1 MTSGTGDSIADPSDP
16 RLDDYR
22 FLRDRDL
29 SGSRRAEGLL
39 VGETLPIIDI
49 MLRVPGL
56 TRSVL
61 TSPRLAARAA
71 ATIAASASPATPHFI
86 AEESTLASLTGF
98 HVHRGA
104 LAIGVRSAIE
114 RHHCQSDPFRTG
126 SLLVALDEVSNMDN
140 VGSIFRS
147 CAAFGVDGVLLS
159 RNSHDPLYRKAI
171 RVSMGHALTVPFAW
185 CDDLA
190 ASLREL
196 RTARPALRI
205 LAADAGSSAIPIDD
219 VCAGTHPVALEP
231 NPPPTLLV
239 IGAEFAGVS
248 AAVREEACEAVRIPI
263 AGGVD
268 SLNAGVAAGICLHRL
283 SRIGGKSW

>member
-1 MTSGTGDSIADPSDP
+1 MTSGMGQRIADPSDP

-29 SGSRRAEGLL
+29 SGARRAEGLL

-49 MLRVPGL
+49 MLGIPNL

-61 TSPRLAARAA
+61 TSPRLAERTAA
-71 ATIAASASPATPHFI
+71 AIAASKHPHTPHFV
-86 AEESTLASLTGF
+86 AEESTLASLAGF

-114 RHHCQSDPFRTG
+114 RHQLRSDPFLRGT
-126 SLLVALDEVSNMDN
+126 LLVALDDVSNMDN

-159 RNSHDPLYRKAI
+159 RHSHDPLYRKAL
-171 RVSMGHALTVPFAW
+171 RVSMGHALTVPFTW

-190 ASLREL
+190 SSLCDL
-196 RTARPALRI
+196 RAARPSLHV
-205 LAADAGSSAIPIDD
+205 LAADASPDATSIDD
-219 VCAGTHPVALEP
+219 ACAQRACGGQDGH
-231 NPPPTLLV
+231 PPPTVLV

-248 AAVREEACEAVRIPI
+248 AAVRDGANARVRIPI
-263 AGGVD
+263 APGVD

-283 SRIGGKSW
+283 SQIAQK

>member
-1 MTSGTGDSIADPSDP
+1 MTSAKGEHIADPSDP
-16 RLDDYR
+16 RLDSYR

-71 ATIAASASPATPHFI
+71 AMIASSATPSTPHFI

-104 LAIGVRSAIE
+104 LAIGVRSAVE
-114 RHHCQSDPFRTG
+114 HHNLLSESFLAG
-126 SLLVALDEVSNMDN
+126 NLLVALDDVSNMDN

-159 RNSHDPLYRKAI
+159 RHSHDPLYRKAL

-190 ASLREL
+190 ASLRDL
-196 RTARPALRI
+196 RSLRPRLRI
-205 LAADAGSSAIPIDD
+205 LAADANPRAIAIDD
-219 VCAGTHPVALEP
+219 VVASQASSEQQTEP
-231 NPPPTLLV
+231 TPTVLV

-248 AAVREEACEAVRIPI
+248 DAVRREASQSIRIPI
-263 AGGVD
+263 ASGVD

-283 SRIGGKSW
+283 SRITAM

>member
-1 MTSGTGDSIADPSDP
+1 MTSGTGEHIADPRDP

-29 SGSRRAEGLL
+29 SGARRAEGLL
-39 VGETLPIIDI
+39 VGETLPIIEI

-61 TSPRLAARAA
+61 TSPRLAARTAA
-71 ATIAASASPATPHFI
+71 AIAASANPCTPHLI
-86 AEESTLASLTGF
+86 ADESTLASLTGF

-104 LAIGVRSAIE
+104 LAIGVRSAVE
-114 RHHCQSDPFRTG
+114 RHQPQSDPFRTG
-126 SLLVALDEVSNMDN
+126 MLLVALDEVSNMDN

-159 RNSHDPLYRKAI
+159 RHSHDPLYRKAL

-196 RTARPALRI
+196 RTARPELRV
-205 LAADAGSSAIPIDD
+205 LAADAGAHALSIHD
-219 VCAGTHPVALEP
+219 VCAQQGGDRQKCD
-231 NPPPTLLV
+231 PPPTVLV

-248 AAVREEACEAVRIPI
+248 AAVREVADATVRIPI
-263 AGGVD
+263 ASGVD

-283 SRIGGKSW
+283 SRNTAN

>member
-1 MTSGTGDSIADPSDP
+1 MTSGTAEHIADPSDP

-29 SGSRRAEGLL
+29 TGARRAEGLL

-61 TSPRLAARAA
+61 TSPRLAPRTA
-71 ATIAASASPATPHFI
+71 ATIAASANPSTPHFI

-104 LAIGVRSAIE
+104 LAIGVRSAVE
-114 RHHCQSDPFRTG
+114 RHHPQSDPFRMGT
-126 SLLVALDEVSNMDN
+126 LLVALDEVSNMDN

-159 RNSHDPLYRKAI
+159 RHSHDPLYRKAL

-190 ASLREL
+190 ASLRDL
-196 RTARPALRI
+196 RAARPALRI
-205 LAADAGSSAIPIDD
+205 LAADAGAHAISIDD
-219 VCAGTHPVALEP
+219 ACAQPSDEGRKCD
-231 NPPPTLLV
+231 PPPTVLV

-248 AAVREEACEAVRIPI
+248 AAVRSVACASVRIPI
-263 AGGVD
+263 ASSVD

-283 SRIGGKSW
+283 SRNASN

>member
-1 MTSGTGDSIADPSDP
+1 MSSGTGEHIADLSDP

-29 SGSRRAEGLL
+29 SGARRAEGLL

-49 MLRVPGL
+49 MLRVPRL

-71 ATIAASASPATPHFI
+71 GMIAASANPTTPHFI

-104 LAIGVRSAIE
+104 LAIGVRSAVE
-114 RHHCQSDPFRTG
+114 CHHPQSDPFREGT
-126 SLLVALDEVSNMDN
+126 LLVALDEVSNMDN

-147 CAAFGVDGVLLS
+147 CAAFGVNGVLLS
-159 RNSHDPLYRKAI
+159 RHSHDPLYRKAL

-190 ASLREL
+190 RSLLAL
-196 RTARPALRI
+196 RAARPALRI
-205 LAADAGSSAIPIDD
+205 LAADASADSASIDD
-219 VCAGTHPVALEP
+219 ACAHRGADGKSSEA
-231 NPPPTLLV
+231 PPTILV

-248 AAVREEACEAVRIPI
+248 AAVRAVANASVRIPMALGI
-263 AGGVD
+263 D

-283 SRIGGKSW
+283 SRFTAD